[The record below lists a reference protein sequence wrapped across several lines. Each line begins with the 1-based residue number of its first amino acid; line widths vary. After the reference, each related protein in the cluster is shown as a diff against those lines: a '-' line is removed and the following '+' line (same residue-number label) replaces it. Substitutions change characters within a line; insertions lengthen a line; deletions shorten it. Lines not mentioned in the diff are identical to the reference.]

1 MAVITLL
8 NQIAKKLAFDK
19 FDENYLINSVNEQ
32 YSIINLIIIVEY
44 FFFCVMLTYLKR
56 EMSIFIPKM

>member
-44 FFFCVMLTYLKR
+44 FFFCVNLLAYQYAELY
-56 EMSIFIPKM
+56 